1 MNREVHP
8 EFESTLR
15 RCMGT
20 VPFQTYQPLPD
31 APLPQIVNGI
41 VFVVALWSGPALASL
56 TMLRDVL
63 NAYGERPPPLF
74 VVDTDELPPEAWK
87 ALGATPAGAGET
99 FWIHGGHVVG
109 RTTGCRRGVAEEMR
123 ENTARIYGQAAA

>member
-1 MNREVHP
+1 
-8 EFESTLR
+8 
-15 RCMGT
+15 
-20 VPFQTYQPLPD
+20 VPFQAYQPLPD

-41 VFVVALWSGPALASL
+41 VFVVAYWSGPSLASL
-56 TMLRDVL
+56 TMLRGVL

-74 VVDTDELPPEAWK
+74 VVDADELSPEAWK

-99 FWIHGGHVVG
+99 FWIQGGQVVG
-109 RTTGCRRGVAEEMR
+109 RTTGCRPGVAEEMR